1 MRSDGC
7 VLKKTNPRTGSVY
20 GINGCVLNLRK
31 KKEYGAFVFSGDP
44 GLAGDGAGHWR
55 LTKP

>member
-1 MRSDGC
+1 
-7 VLKKTNPRTGSVY
+7 
-20 GINGCVLNLRK
+20 LRK
-31 KKEYGAFVFSGDP
+31 KKEYGAFVFSGDL